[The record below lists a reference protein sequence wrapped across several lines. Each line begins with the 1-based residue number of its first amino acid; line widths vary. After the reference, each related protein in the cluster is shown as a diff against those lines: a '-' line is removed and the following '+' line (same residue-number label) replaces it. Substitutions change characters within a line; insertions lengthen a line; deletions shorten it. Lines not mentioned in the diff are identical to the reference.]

1 MFKLL
6 DGMLLGPAQWLCDRI
21 QQLTGLT
28 KFVLQKWMI
37 IMVTIFF
44 WGSVVS
50 LGLISFVAGSM
61 LLLLTASAALLV
73 HRAEKEEAEFLANG
87 NLRFSPVNILFV
99 RLILTLIYGF
109 LGGISMSFQNIG
121 GYLLFYGS
129 MCFIAWTYFS
139 ACIPRP
145 PGKSKIREWYEKG
158 LWWLNDKL
166 EPVPV
171 PTSDQ

>member
-21 QQLTGLT
+21 QRLAGLT

-37 IMVTIFF
+37 IMTTIFF

-50 LGLISFVAGSM
+50 LGLVSSVIVSM
-61 LLLLTASAALLV
+61 LLLLTASAAFLV

-87 NLRFSPVNILFV
+87 NLRFSPNNILFV
-99 RLILTLIYGF
+99 RLLLTLIYGS
-109 LGGISMSFQNIG
+109 LGGTGLSFQNVG
-121 GYLLFYGS
+121 GHLLFYAS
-129 MCFIAWTYFS
+129 MCFIAWVYFS

-158 LWWLNDKL
+158 LWWLDDKL
-166 EPVPV
+166 QPTPVPA
-171 PTSDQ
+171 PDQ